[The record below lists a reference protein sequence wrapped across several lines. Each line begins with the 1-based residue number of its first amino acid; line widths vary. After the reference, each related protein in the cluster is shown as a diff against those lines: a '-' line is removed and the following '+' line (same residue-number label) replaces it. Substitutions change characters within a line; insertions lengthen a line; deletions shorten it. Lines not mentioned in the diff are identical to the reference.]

1 MSLHIPQDPL
11 SRLCQRYHIRRLLLF
26 GSALRD
32 DFGPDSDVDLL
43 VEFEEGHVP
52 GFIRL
57 AAIER
62 ELSTLFEGRSVDL
75 HTPEGLSRYF
85 RDQVL
90 DTAQVQYARS

>member
-1 MSLHIPQDPL
+1 MDLHVPQGQL
-11 SRLCQRYHIRRLLLF
+11 TRLCQRYHIRRLSLF
-26 GSALRD
+26 GSALRK
-32 DFGPDSDVDLL
+32 DFGPDSDIDVL

-62 ELSTLFEGRSVDL
+62 ELSALFGGRPVDL
-75 HTPEGLSRYF
+75 HTPQGLSRYF

-90 DTAQVQYARS
+90 DTAQVQYAKS